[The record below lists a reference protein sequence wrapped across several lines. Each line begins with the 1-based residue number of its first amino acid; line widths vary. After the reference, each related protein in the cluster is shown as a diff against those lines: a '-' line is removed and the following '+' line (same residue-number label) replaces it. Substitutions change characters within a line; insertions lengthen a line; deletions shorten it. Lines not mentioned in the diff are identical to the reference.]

1 MAVSQEGDYECAKS
15 QDSQRQNQLARNRQT
30 SQGEMDGLITLVNPN
45 GVLILCSRPLKLNE
59 VCWMTINAPSRSFEA
74 KGLVVWSN
82 IYGRDDE
89 ISPRG
94 MRVRFLK
101 ISSQNRLFIAS
112 ELEGQGVKKVAEDY
126 LKTLNTTVE
135 DIKSGAS

>member
-1 MAVSQEGDYECAKS
+1 MSERSRKVSSAK
-15 QDSQRQNQLARNRQT
+15 T
-30 SQGEMDGLITLVNPN
+30 SWPVTVKHPQGEMDGLITLVNPN

-74 KGLVVWSN
+74 QGLVVWSN

-94 MRVRFLK
+94 MRVRFIK
-101 ISSQNRLFIAS
+101 ISTQPCRIIAS
-112 ELEGQGVKKVAEDY
+112 ELEGQGVKKVAKDY

>member
-1 MAVSQEGDYECAKS
+1 MSERSRKVSSAK
-15 QDSQRQNQLARNRQT
+15 T
-30 SQGEMDGLITLVNPN
+30 SWPVTVKHPKGQMDALITLVNTN

-101 ISSQNRLFIAS
+101 ISSQDRMFIAS
-112 ELEGQGVKKVAEDY
+112 ELEGQGVKKVAKDY
-126 LKTLNTTVE
+126 LETLNTTVE
-135 DIKSGAS
+135 DIISSAS

>member
-1 MAVSQEGDYECAKS
+1 MRENSRKMPRAK
-15 QDSQRQNQLARNRQT
+15 T
-30 SQGEMDGLITLVNPN
+30 SWPVTIRHPNGEMEGLITLVSPN

-94 MRVRFLK
+94 IRVRFIK
-101 ISSQNRLFIAS
+101 ISSQDRLFIAS

>member
-1 MAVSQEGDYECAKS
+1 MSEGSRKIPKAKT
-15 QDSQRQNQLARNRQT
+15 NWPVT
-30 SQGEMDGLITLVNPN
+30 VKHPKGEMEGLITRVNPN

-89 ISPRG
+89 ITPRG

-101 ISSQNRLFIAS
+101 ISSQDRLFIAS
-112 ELEGQGVKKVAEDY
+112 VLEGQGVKKVAEDY

-135 DIKSGAS
+135 DIKLGAS

>member
-1 MAVSQEGDYECAKS
+1 MSERSRKIASAK
-15 QDSQRQNQLARNRQT
+15 T
-30 SQGEMDGLITLVNPN
+30 SWPVTVKHPQGEMDGLITLVNPN

-59 VCWMTINAPSRSFEA
+59 VCWMTINASSRSFEA

-89 ISPRG
+89 ITPRG
-94 MRVRFLK
+94 NRVRFLK
-101 ISSQNRLFIAS
+101 ISSQDRMFIAS

-126 LKTLNTTVE
+126 LQTLNTTVE

>member
-1 MAVSQEGDYECAKS
+1 MHEENRTIPKAKIS
-15 QDSQRQNQLARNRQT
+15 WPVTVKHPERAF
-30 SQGEMDGLITLVNPN
+30 DGAMTIITPN
-45 GVLILCSRPLKLNE
+45 GAFIRCSRPLKLNE

-94 MRVRFLK
+94 MRVRFIK
-101 ISSQNRLFIAS
+101 ISSQDRMFIAS
-112 ELEGQGVKKVAEDY
+112 ELEGKGVKKMAEDY
-126 LKTLNTTVE
+126 LKTLDTTVE
-135 DIKSGAS
+135 DIKSGAE

>member
-1 MAVSQEGDYECAKS
+1 MSERSRKIASAK
-15 QDSQRQNQLARNRQT
+15 T
-30 SQGEMDGLITLVNPN
+30 SWPVTVKHPKGEMDGLITLANPN

-89 ISPRG
+89 ITPRG
-94 MRVRFLK
+94 MRVRFIK
-101 ISSQNRLFIAS
+101 ISSQDRMFIAS
-112 ELEGQGVKKVAEDY
+112 EQEGQGVKKVAKDY

-135 DIKSGAS
+135 DIKSDAS

>member
-1 MAVSQEGDYECAKS
+1 MSKQSRKIASAK
-15 QDSQRQNQLARNRQT
+15 T
-30 SQGEMDGLITLVNPN
+30 SWPVTVKHPKGEMDGLITLVNPN

-59 VCWMTINAPSRSFEA
+59 VCWMTVNAPSRSFEV
-74 KGLVVWSN
+74 KGQVVWSN
-82 IYGRDDE
+82 IYGRNDE
-89 ISPRG
+89 STPRG

-101 ISSQNRLFIAS
+101 ISSQDRMFIAS

-126 LKTLNTTVE
+126 LKTLDTTAE

>member
-1 MAVSQEGDYECAKS
+1 MHEE
-15 QDSQRQNQLARNRQT
+15 NRAIPKAQISWPVT
-30 SQGEMDGLITLVNPN
+30 VKHPERALDGVMTIITPN
-45 GVLILCSRPLKLNE
+45 DAFIRCSRPLKLNE

>member
-1 MAVSQEGDYECAKS
+1 MSEGSRKIPKAKT
-15 QDSQRQNQLARNRQT
+15 NWPVTVKYPA
-30 SQGEMDGLITLVNPN
+30 GEMEGLITRVNPN

-59 VCWMTINAPSRSFEA
+59 VCWMAINAPSRYFET

-89 ISPRG
+89 ITPRG

-101 ISSQNRLFIAS
+101 ISSQDRLFIAS
-112 ELEGQGVKKVAEDY
+112 VLEGQGVKKVAEDY

-135 DIKSGAS
+135 DIKLGAS

>member
-1 MAVSQEGDYECAKS
+1 MSERSRKIASAK
-15 QDSQRQNQLARNRQT
+15 T
-30 SQGEMDGLITLVNPN
+30 SWPVTLEHPQGEMDGLITLVNPS

-94 MRVRFLK
+94 MRVRFIK
-101 ISSQNRLFIAS
+101 ISSQDRMFIAS
-112 ELEGQGVKKVAEDY
+112 ELEGKGVKKVAEDY
-126 LKTLNTTVE
+126 LKTLDTTGE

>member
-1 MAVSQEGDYECAKS
+1 MSERSRKIASAK
-15 QDSQRQNQLARNRQT
+15 T
-30 SQGEMDGLITLVNPN
+30 SWPVTLEHPKGEMDGLVTLVNPN

-74 KGLVVWSN
+74 QGLVVWSN

-101 ISSQNRLFIAS
+101 ISSQDRMFIAS
-112 ELEGQGVKKVAEDY
+112 ELEGQGVKKVAKDY
-126 LKTLNTTVE
+126 LETLETTGE
-135 DIKSGAS
+135 EIKSGAK

>member
-1 MAVSQEGDYECAKS
+1 MSKRSRKIASAK
-15 QDSQRQNQLARNRQT
+15 T
-30 SQGEMDGLITLVNPN
+30 SWPVTVKHPQGEMDGLITLVNPN

-101 ISSQNRLFIAS
+101 ISGQNRLFIAS
-112 ELEGQGVKKVAEDY
+112 ELEGRGVKKVAEDY

-135 DIKSGAS
+135 DIRSGAS

>member
-1 MAVSQEGDYECAKS
+1 MSERSRKVSSAK
-15 QDSQRQNQLARNRQT
+15 T
-30 SQGEMDGLITLVNPN
+30 SWPVTVKHPQGEMDGLITLVNPN

-74 KGLVVWSN
+74 QGLVVWSN

-94 MRVRFLK
+94 MRVRFIK

-112 ELEGQGVKKVAEDY
+112 ELEGKGVKKMAEDY
-126 LKTLNTTVE
+126 LKTLDTTVE
-135 DIKSGAS
+135 DIKSGAE